1 MYGMQLSKTEEC
13 LLLHYHLKNGAETH
27 VISELKKHYQKIPV
41 EEAISRLYAAVFSNT
56 TTTEW
61 NEFQAVQK
69 VLHGLFLRRR
79 YDVWAFFAT
88 EETVKGFFP
97 DGAPEI
103 VNIDHD
109 LLPPQTL
116 QLGLYLLYLTTQ
128 VTKADD
134 EDESEFQQR
143 KDWHDWLNGYLNQES
158 IQRPFFTIIEL
169 LDELEHWREIV
180 NNHIRNFFD
189 GLDI

>member
-1 MYGMQLSKTEEC
+1 MRLSKSEEC
-13 LLLHYHLKNGAETH
+13 LMLDYHLKNGAEKH
-27 VISELKKHYQKIPV
+27 VVSEIKKYHFKIPV
-41 EEAISRLYAAVFSNT
+41 EEATSRLYASVFSNT
-56 TTTEW
+56 TNTEW
-61 NEFQAVQK
+61 NDFNESKK
-69 VLHGLFLRRR
+69 VLFGLFIRRR
-79 YDVWAFFAT
+79 YDVWTFFAT
-88 EETVKGFFP
+88 EETVKALYP

-128 VTKADD
+128 ITKADD

-143 KDWHDWLNGYLNQES
+143 KDWHDWLNGYLNQEA
-158 IQRPFFTIIEL
+158 IQNPLFDITEL

-180 NNHIRNFFD
+180 NNHLRNFFD
-189 GLDI
+189 SLNT